1 MVWVELIG
9 FFVGEP
15 PGAGVPGGGVVVE
28 GAASRAARQDAL
40 PGWACGDLGQVAW
53 SFSGGLLVPGRSA
66 GHCGTQADPDAA
78 VVLSGDCGGTVFLT
92 APASLVRCDDDA
104 LRTLVSDLDA
114 VTWMSGDLTSATV
127 AFERHR
133 AGTGVWGG
141 DGGGIIINGVWTHP
155 GQLPGPVARQAE
167 DVVLGLGGPDRR
179 QAVAPGTCRR
189 ARPQARAPDTNPQAP
204 WPGMGL
210 RHLPSCRSVPR
221 TVRAV
226 TKCPPPSSEPRNT
239 GGHDHSG

>member
-1 MVWVELIG
+1 M
-9 FFVGEP
+9 
-15 PGAGVPGGGVVVE
+15 
-28 GAASRAARQDAL
+28 
-40 PGWACGDLGQVAW
+40 
-53 SFSGGLLVPGRSA
+53 PGRSA

-167 DVVLGLGGPDRR
+167 DVVLGG
-179 QAVAPGTCRR
+179 R
-189 ARPQARAPDTNPQAP
+189 ARIDGRLLHQERAAELARKRERRTRTPRHH
-204 WPGMGL
+204 GL
-210 RHLPSCRSVPR
+210 AWDFDIFPPAVPFPEQSAR
-221 TVRAV
+221 
-226 TKCPPPSSEPRNT
+226 
-239 GGHDHSG
+239 